1 MEIFSWEYILFI
13 VETCLPGFAV
23 GYLLGL
29 ILMKVH
35 ETLIYVFLFVFPIA
49 QYFIY
54 AGVIPDI
61 LYLQTLA
68 SMLFYPEFIEVTKV
82 PESDVGYIN
91 VPYIVAILT
100 GLNISG
106 KKAGSDWEE

>member
-1 MEIFSWEYILFI
+1 M
-13 VETCLPGFAV
+13 VQ
-23 GYLLGL
+23 
-29 ILMKVH
+29 
-35 ETLIYVFLFVFPIA
+35 YV
-49 QYFIY
+49 IY

-68 SMLFYPEFIEVTKV
+68 SMLFYPEFIEVAKV

-91 VPYIVAILT
+91 VPYTAAILA

-106 KKAGSDWEE
+106 KKAGSDWEDYRA